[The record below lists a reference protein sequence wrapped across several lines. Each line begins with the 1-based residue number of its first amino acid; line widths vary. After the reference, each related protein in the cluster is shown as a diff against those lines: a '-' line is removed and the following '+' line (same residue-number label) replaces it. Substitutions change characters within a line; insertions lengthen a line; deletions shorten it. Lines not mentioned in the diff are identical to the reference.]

1 MAIQDK
7 LRLENHEKVSVTV
20 KSIDGFQGGEEDIII
35 VSTVRS
41 NNDGSI
47 GFLSS
52 PQNTNVALTRAR

>member
-52 PQNTNVALTRAR
+52 P